1 MRKKINL
8 VFLLALVLHFS
19 CASLNYVNLN
29 VELPGVATLNLDQFR
44 EIVIADFLV
53 EKETKGFDINQELDD
68 FFSAELGQHFK
79 GKITTKAVSWEQK
92 GILQQEDFWK
102 TLLPDPEEVLIL
114 TGSVQYSEEIRK
126 AILKEY
132 SGETGEFYPM
142 EKGLAQRKFYTLTL
156 NLCLIEAETG
166 EMLYTRDFKESK
178 GYKNPKQTA
187 KFAFFD
193 LLETVREKFFRN
205 ILGEEKLRKR
215 YLISE

>member
-1 MRKKINL
+1 MKKKISL

-19 CASLNYVNLN
+19 CASLNYLKLN
-29 VELPGVATLNLDQFR
+29 VELPGIATLDLDKFK
-44 EIVIADFLV
+44 EIVISDFLV
-53 EKETKGFDINQELDD
+53 EKETKGFDINQELVD
-68 FFSAELGQHFK
+68 FFSAELSRNFK
-79 GKITTKAVSWEQK
+79 RKITTKDISWEEK
-92 GILQQEDFWK
+92 DIFQQEDFWK

-126 AILKEY
+126 AILEEY
-132 SGETGEFYPM
+132 SGETAGFYPR

-166 EMLYTRDFKESK
+166 EVLYTRDFKESR

-187 KFAFFD
+187 NFAFFD

-205 ILGEEKLRKR
+205 VLGEEKLEQR
-215 YLISE
+215 YLISK

>member
-1 MRKKINL
+1 MKKKINL

-19 CASLNYVNLN
+19 CASLNYLKLD
-29 VELPGVATLNLDQFR
+29 VELPGIATLNLDQFK
-44 EIVIADFLV
+44 EIIISDFLV
-53 EKETKGFDINQELDD
+53 EKETAGFDINQELVD
-68 FFSAELGQHFK
+68 FFSVELSRHFK
-79 GKITTKAVSWEQK
+79 GKIATKDISWEEK
-92 GILQQEDFWK
+92 NIFQQEDFWK

-126 AILKEY
+126 AILEEY
-132 SGETGEFYPM
+132 SGQTEGFYPT

-166 EMLYTRDFKESK
+166 EMLYTRDFKESR

-187 KFAFFD
+187 NFAFFD

-205 ILGEEKLRKR
+205 VLGEEKLEQR
-215 YLISE
+215 YLISK